1 MWYGEYLHT
10 LDEKDRFILPAKFR
24 EKVKALEKKK
34 FFITRGLDG
43 CLFLVSQEAWEK
55 LEDKLKS
62 LPFTKKQARSFN
74 RLYFSGA
81 SEIDIDIQGRITLP
95 EYLKEFA
102 QIQREVVIIGVADR
116 IEIWGKD
123 RWDKFYQENKKRFE
137 EMAENLFEE

>member
-24 EKVKALEKKK
+24 EKIKTLDKKK

-43 CLFLVSQEAWEK
+43 CLFLVFQDAWEK

-62 LPFTKKQARSFN
+62 LPFTKQQSRSFN

-81 SEIDIDIQGRITLP
+81 IESDTDAQGRVALP

-102 QIQREVVIIGVADR
+102 QIQREVMIVGVADR
-116 IEIWGKD
+116 IEIWSKD
-123 RWDKFYQENKKRFE
+123 RWNKFYQDNKKRFE

>member
-10 LDEKDRFILPAKFR
+10 LDDKDRFILPAKFR
-24 EKVKALEKKK
+24 EKVKTLKKK
-34 FFITRGLDG
+34 RFFITRGLDG
-43 CLFLVSQEAWEK
+43 CLFLVPQEAWEK

-62 LPFTKKQARSFN
+62 LPFTKQQSRFFN

-81 SEIDIDIQGRITLP
+81 SEIEIDIQGRIALP

-102 QIQREVVIIGVADR
+102 QFKKEIMIVGVADR
-116 IEIWGKD
+116 IEVWSKD

-137 EMAENLFEE
+137 EMAENLFEV

>member
-24 EKVKALEKKK
+24 EKIKTLDKKK

-43 CLFLVSQEAWEK
+43 CLFLVFQDAWEK
-55 LEDKLKS
+55 LENKLKS
-62 LPFTKKQARSFN
+62 LSFTKKQSRSFN

-81 SEIDIDIQGRITLP
+81 SESDIDMQGRVTLP
-95 EYLKEFA
+95 EYLKQFA
-102 QIQREVVIIGVADR
+102 QIQREVVIVGVADR
-116 IEIWGKD
+116 IEIWSKD
-123 RWDKFYQENKKRFE
+123 RWNNFYQENKKRFE

>member
-1 MWYGEYLHT
+1 MWYGEYSHI

-24 EKVKALEKKK
+24 EKAKALAKKK

-43 CLFLVSQEAWEK
+43 CLFLVSQEVWEK
-55 LEDKLKS
+55 LEGKLKS
-62 LPFTKKQARSFN
+62 LSFTKQQSRSFN

-81 SEIDIDIQGRITLP
+81 SEIDIDAQGRITLP

-102 QIQREVVIIGVADR
+102 KIQREIMIIGVSDR
-116 IEIWGKD
+116 IEVWSKD
-123 RWDKFYQENKKRFE
+123 RWDKFYQENKERFE

>member
-10 LDEKDRFILPAKFR
+10 LDDKDRFILPAKFR
-24 EKVKALEKKK
+24 EKVKTLKKKK

-43 CLFLVSQEAWEK
+43 CLFLVPQAAWEK

-62 LPFTKKQARSFN
+62 LPFTKQQSRFFN

-81 SEIDIDIQGRITLP
+81 SEIEIDIQGRITLP

-102 QIQREVVIIGVADR
+102 QIQKEIMIVGVADR
-116 IEIWGKD
+116 IEIWSKD
-123 RWDKFYQENKKRFE
+123 CWDKFYQENKKRFE
-137 EMAENLFEE
+137 EMAENLFET